1 MKYEPPFDRRKRDIT
16 TAAPFGRSPDGHWI
30 VSAEDLPELPIPKHV
45 EVTREFIGIDG
56 WVFPLSYVSKSLLV
70 WLQASFIR
78 WAKEDESARNREW
91 IEGISEAFQYALAGK
106 L

>member
-1 MKYEPPFDRRKRDIT
+1 MDFQPPFDRRKRDIT

-45 EVTREFIGIDG
+45 EVTKEFIDIDG

-70 WLQASFIR
+70 WLQATFIR
-78 WAKEDESARNREW
+78 WAKEDKSQRNRQW
-91 IEGISEAFQYALAGK
+91 IDGIAEAFQNALAGE